1 MLGGY
6 DGLDRVTAGQVHL
19 RVAQWLGAE
28 EAGDAGDQC
37 LGGVWLAVAELAE
50 QVLFRPDVVD
60 AARLGNLSDDLGEL
74 EEGF

>member
-1 MLGGY
+1 M
-6 DGLDRVTAGQVHL
+6 AGP
-19 RVAQWLGAE
+19 GM
-28 EAGDAGDQC
+28 AG
-37 LGGVWLAVAELAE
+37 WLAVAELAE